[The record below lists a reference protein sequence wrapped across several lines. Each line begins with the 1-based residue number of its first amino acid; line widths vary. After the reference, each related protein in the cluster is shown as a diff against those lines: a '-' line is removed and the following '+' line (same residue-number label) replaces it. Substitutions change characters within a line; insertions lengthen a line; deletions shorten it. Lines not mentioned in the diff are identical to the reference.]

1 MIMVAAGML
10 GLVSIIFGILGFVGL
25 VKTLVKNPPE
35 GALYGLAILS
45 FLMGVSGDE
54 LIVLVWGLAGIPAF
68 LAYFYLRLKTLDHN
82 KYNRKKMAIF
92 RNWVNAYYCGPVG
105 LAIGLM
111 IDKYNLTD

>member
-54 LIVLVWGLAGIPAF
+54 LIVLVWGACWYTGILSIF
-68 LAYFYLRLKTLDHN
+68 LPTAKN
-82 KYNRKKMAIF
+82 
-92 RNWVNAYYCGPVG
+92 
-105 LAIGLM
+105 IGS
-111 IDKYNLTD
+111 